1 MTDQTII
8 ACAEE
13 LLKAYAVLSS
23 DAFQPG
29 AMNDPCTKFCL
40 LYGSVEQRDACLW
53 IVKPKFH
60 QFQEIAQSDSNPSK
74 TWCHREEDFG
84 GFLAQTSTRR
94 GGLNGPKAV
103 ATAVLQKFR
112 AKSRPLLKG

>member
-29 AMNDPCTKFCL
+29 AMNDPCTRFCL
-40 LYGSVEQRDACLW
+40 LYGSLEQRDACLW

-60 QFQEIAQSDSNPSK
+60 QFQEIAQSDSNPQRHGATEKK
-74 TWCHREEDFG
+74 TLEGFWHRPPQGEEG
-84 GFLAQTSTRR
+84 
-94 GGLNGPKAV
+94 
-103 ATAVLQKFR
+103 
-112 AKSRPLLKG
+112 

>member
-13 LLKAYAVLSS
+13 LLKAYALLIS

-29 AMNDPCTKFCL
+29 AMNDPCARFCL
-40 LYGSVEQRDACLW
+40 LYGSLEQRDACLW

-74 TWCHREEDFG
+74 TWCYREEDFG
-84 GFLAQTSTRR
+84 GFWHRTPE
-94 GGLNGPKAV
+94 GEEG
-103 ATAVLQKFR
+103 
-112 AKSRPLLKG
+112 

>member
-13 LLKAYAVLSS
+13 LSKAYALLSS

-29 AMNDPCTKFCL
+29 AMNDPCTRFCL
-40 LYGSVEQRDACLW
+40 LYGSLEQRDACLW
-53 IVKPKFH
+53 IVKPKCH
-60 QFQEIAQSDSNPSK
+60 QFQKIAQSDSNPSK
-74 TWCHREEDFG
+74 TWCYREEDFG
-84 GFLAQTSTRR
+84 GFLAQTSRRR
-94 GGLNGPKAV
+94 GGLNAPKAV

-112 AKSRPLLKG
+112 AKSRPLLKE